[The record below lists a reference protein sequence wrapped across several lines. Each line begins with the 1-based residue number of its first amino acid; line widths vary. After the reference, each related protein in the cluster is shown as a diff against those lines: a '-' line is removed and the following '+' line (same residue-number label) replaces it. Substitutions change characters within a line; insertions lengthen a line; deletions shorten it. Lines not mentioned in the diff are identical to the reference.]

1 LSSRDPRHPICLST
15 ALAVSCGLL
24 GPSAE
29 AAVTV
34 RVRGTSHLEARA
46 IPRPEEVEIRGNLK
60 DDTGSPISKA
70 QVRLGLTT
78 VAGGAALP
86 TPRAC
91 PQLPPV
97 QRTESALVANTD
109 GLGRFCVRIDSLA
122 VGSGVTLRFDGNEYF
137 DASETVRVAVDAS
150 KRSLQLRFSPRPRY
164 LSLDRPTHLVQ
175 VDTRVASEP
184 RSGDALQLTLLFT
197 ERGREPHELETV
209 TTRLGKRARF
219 ELASTT
225 LGGPG
230 PGTLTVRFAGSET
243 IQSTQHSVVVERT
256 ARVSLSLAGSINRGD
271 PTRGVPISVAV
282 GSAVG
287 AVPSGTVEAL
297 YEGDSVGTGRVAAG
311 SALVKARFDPP
322 ARDRVPITLR
332 YLPDAP
338 WWQAGAP
345 LAVTLPL
352 APASPWRLWP
362 WALGV
367 LAVLAWVLRS
377 WRRPARPP
385 QRRREAPA
393 GPPSGRAS
401 IEVIERGLAREG
413 WRGQVTDA
421 HDGAA
426 IAGAKL
432 SLVVPSFA
440 PDAGEPDILA
450 DADGRF
456 VLHPLP
462 GGTEGVRLRVA
473 ARWHTEL
480 SRPLPPA
487 GKIHVH
493 LVSRR
498 RTLVNRLVDWAERM
512 GYPWRRDGDATP
524 GEVKD
529 AAESQGMDQVADWA
543 GAVEHAAFGADPV
556 DGAREHEVRRRE
568 PHWKSREDTS
578 R

>member
-1 LSSRDPRHPICLST
+1 MSSLRHRHRIRLSA
-15 ALAVSCGLL
+15 ALAVCCGLL

-29 AAVTV
+29 GAVSV

-46 IPRPEEVEIRGNLK
+46 IPRPGEIEVRGTLK
-60 DDTGSPISKA
+60 DDAGSPIGKA
-70 QVRLGLTT
+70 QVELGLTT

-91 PQLPPV
+91 PQLPAV
-97 QRTESALVANTD
+97 QRTESALVADTD
-109 GLGRFCVRIDSLA
+109 GLGRFCVRIDPLA
-122 VGSGVTLRFDGNEYF
+122 VGSAVTLRFDGNQYF
-137 DASETVRVAVDAS
+137 DASDTVRLSVDAS

-164 LSLDRPTHLVQ
+164 LSLDRPSHPVQ
-175 VDTRVASEP
+175 VETRLTSDL
-184 RSGDALQLTLLFT
+184 RSGDPLQLTLLFA
-197 ERGREPHELETV
+197 ERGRDPRELV
-209 TTRLGKRARF
+209 TATTQLGKRARF
-219 ELASTT
+219 EVASST

-243 IQSTQHSVVVERT
+243 IQAAQHSVVVERT
-256 ARVSLSLAGSINRGD
+256 ARVSLSLAGSISAGD

-282 GSAVG
+282 GSSLG

-297 YEGDSVGTGRVAAG
+297 YDGESVGTGQVAAG

-322 ARDRVPITLR
+322 PQDRVPVTLR

-345 LAVTLPL
+345 LAVTVPL

-367 LAVLAWVLRS
+367 LAVSAWVLRS

-385 QRRREAPA
+385 ERHREAPT

-401 IEVIERGLAREG
+401 IEVIERGSAREG

-421 HDGAA
+421 HDAVP
-426 IAGAKL
+426 IPGAKL
-432 SLVVPSFA
+432 SVVVPSFA
-440 PDAGEPDILA
+440 PDAGGPDIIA
-450 DADGRF
+450 DDDGRF
-456 VLHPLP
+456 VLHPLA
-462 GGTEGVRLRVA
+462 GATEGIRLRVA

-480 SRPLPPA
+480 SRPLPPP
-487 GKIHVH
+487 GRIHVH

-498 RTLVNRLVDWAERM
+498 RALLNRLVDWAERM

-524 GEVKD
+524 GEIKE
-529 AAESQGMDQVADWA
+529 AADSQGMDQVAGWA
-543 GAVEHAAFGADPV
+543 GAVEHAAFGPDPV

-568 PHWKSREDTS
+568 PHWKGREDTS